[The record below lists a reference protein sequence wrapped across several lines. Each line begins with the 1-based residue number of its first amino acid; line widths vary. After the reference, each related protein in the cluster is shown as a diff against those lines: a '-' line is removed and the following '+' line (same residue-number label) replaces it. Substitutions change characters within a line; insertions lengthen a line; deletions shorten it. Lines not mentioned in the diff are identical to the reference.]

1 MPKLLLAVESE
12 TFRRVLELTFAG
24 GDFDVVAVDDGE
36 QAIARI
42 PDERP
47 DVVLADIAL
56 PLRSGYDVAA
66 VVKNDAALSHIRVLL
81 LAGAFEPVDDARAA
95 AVKADGVLAKPFE
108 PRHLLTRVQE
118 LLGLHPAAMVSP
130 TIPRA
135 AERLIPPRPL
145 EFPRRGEMPPVPSP
159 PVESADPPAAGLA
172 IDREL
177 DEYFEQ
183 LDAAFDGLGADPMM
197 STRPGDPLP
206 SLDEDD
212 RPVPTMDRLI
222 GGDDAAGG
230 NGPVAWADAP
240 GGTFDL
246 LSAGEPPASP
256 RVHPPAVDS
265 AQTGTIADAFAALL
279 AFEEGDRSAPPVR
292 LVPQA
297 APPVGEAELEEI
309 TRRVLVRLAPNT
321 VKNLVAD
328 VVSEVAERLVRQ
340 EIERI
345 RKNA

>member
-42 PDERP
+42 PGERP

-81 LAGAFEPVDDARAA
+81 MAGAFEPVDDARAA

-108 PRHLLTRVQE
+108 PRHVLTRTQE
-118 LLGLHPAAMVSP
+118 LLGLQPAAAVSP
-130 TIPRA
+130 TIPRV

-145 EFPRRGEMPPVPSP
+145 EPPRRSEVPHMASP
-159 PVESADPPAAGLA
+159 PVESAEAAGFA
-172 IDREL
+172 IGLEL
-177 DEYFEQ
+177 DDYFEQ
-183 LDAAFDGLGADPMM
+183 LDAAFDSLGADPMA

-212 RPVPTMDRLI
+212 RPVPTVDRLI
-222 GGDDAAGG
+222 GGHDAAGG
-230 NGPVAWADAP
+230 HVPVSWADAP
-240 GGTFDL
+240 HGTFDL
-246 LSAGEPPASP
+246 LSAGEPASP
-256 RVHPPAVDS
+256 RVHPQPLDA
-265 AQTGTIADAFAALL
+265 AHPGTIADAFAALL
-279 AFEEGDRSAPPVR
+279 AFEEGDRSVAPVR
-292 LVPQA
+292 LVPPA
-297 APPVGEAELEEI
+297 APPVGEAEIEEI
-309 TRRVLVRLAPNT
+309 TRRVLVRLAPGA
-321 VKNLVAD
+321 VKDLVAD
-328 VVSEVAERLVRQ
+328 VVSEVAERLVRE